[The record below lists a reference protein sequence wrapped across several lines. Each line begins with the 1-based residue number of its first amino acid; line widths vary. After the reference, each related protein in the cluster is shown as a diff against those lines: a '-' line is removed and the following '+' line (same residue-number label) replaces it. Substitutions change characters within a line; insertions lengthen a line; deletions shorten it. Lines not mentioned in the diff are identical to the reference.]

1 MRVFRREMGIVLVAG
16 GLFLFG
22 LLYYL
27 LVVSPGLA
35 KEESLTKRVDRREG
49 DLGKMIE
56 LKAQWEHFEKSKV
69 DAERILARRGDRFTL
84 LSYLERIS
92 REVGIDSHI
101 QYIKPVSRAE
111 DAGRLRLSGMEMKL
125 DDININ
131 QLLNFLYK
139 VEYSQKLIK
148 IQRIR
153 IQRTTTGKS
162 DTIKVTLQAD
172 TYI

>member
-1 MRVFRREMGIVLVAG
+1 MRVFRRETGIVLLG
-16 GLFLFG
+16 GLFVFG

-27 LVVSPGLA
+27 LVVSPGLSR
-35 KEESLTKRVDRREG
+35 EESLIKRVDKREG
-49 DLGKMIE
+49 DLAKMIE

-84 LSYLERIS
+84 LSFLERIS
-92 REVGIDSHI
+92 REVGIDSNI
-101 QYIKPVSRAE
+101 QYIKPISHAE
-111 DAGRLRLSGMEMKL
+111 DAGALKLSGMEMKL

-131 QLLNFLYK
+131 QLLNFLYR

-153 IQRTTTGKS
+153 IQRTTSGKS
-162 DTIKVTLQAD
+162 DTLKVTLEAN
-172 TYI
+172 TYT